1 MRENRIY
8 QHVCLYLR
16 SFNINLIRVDTY
28 YPKRD
33 TLIHIDI
40 KRVFFKMA
48 KILKIILIYSY
59 VFIQVFIEYYY
70 HMLHCE
76 ITEKGKEIEISKI
89 IMSDQFDKR
98 GDINCSG
105 SM

>member
-1 MRENRIY
+1 
-8 QHVCLYLR
+8 
-16 SFNINLIRVDTY
+16 
-28 YPKRD
+28 
-33 TLIHIDI
+33 
-40 KRVFFKMA
+40 MA

-70 HMLHCE
+70 HMLYCE
-76 ITEKGKEIEISKI
+76 ITEKGREIEISKI

-98 GDINCSG
+98 GDTNCSG

>member
-1 MRENRIY
+1 M
-8 QHVCLYLR
+8 CLYLR